1 VPVLAPKYAV
11 CRQRHGL
18 SHPQNGNAFAK
29 DGGARGRAAAA
40 YGATRLFEMMPQLL
54 SSVTGVIGQVFWWT
68 VPFLLV
74 LGVVVIV
81 HELGHFLAARALGIV
96 VETFSVGFG
105 PEIAGF
111 HDKSGTR
118 WRIAWIPLGGYV
130 KFKGD
135 ESVASLPSAED
146 LEKLTPSQ
154 RQGNF
159 HTAALWRRTLVV
171 LAGPFANFFLSLA
184 IFTGMVLW
192 TGIVYQQA
200 EILCVEPGTPAAKA
214 GFQGQYRMYRRSR
227 KGPNGTKI
235 FAGDKIL
242 SVDGHPVRSFEDFS
256 SYVVLNAR
264 SPIDVAVERDGKTVE
279 LTATPELTEGEC
291 IGRIGVVGT
300 TNPANAKIV
309 SAGLLAATAD
319 GFRRTW
325 RIVEGPFQFL
335 SQLSR
340 GNACASSLG
349 GPVKIAEVSKTFATQ
364 GFINLIPLIAFISV
378 SVGLFNLFPIPVLD
392 GGHLLF
398 YGAEAILGR
407 PLSQRAQEAG
417 FQFGFALLLML
428 MVFVTWNNV
437 AELTRGKPQAP
448 KVASV
453 CHK

>member
-1 VPVLAPKYAV
+1 
-11 CRQRHGL
+11 
-18 SHPQNGNAFAK
+18 
-29 DGGARGRAAAA
+29 
-40 YGATRLFEMMPQLL
+40 MMPQLL
-54 SSVTGVIGQVFWWT
+54 SSAIVQIFWWT

-74 LGVVVIV
+74 VGVVVIV
-81 HELGHFLAARALGIV
+81 HELGHFLAARALGIT
-96 VETFSVGFG
+96 VEAFSVGFG

-111 HDKSGTR
+111 HDRHGTR
-118 WRIAWIPLGGYV
+118 WRLAWIPLGGYV

-159 HTAALWRRTLVV
+159 HTSALWRRTLIV
-171 LAGPFANFFLSLA
+171 LAGPFSNFLLSLV
-184 IFTGMVLW
+184 IFTGTVLW

-200 EILCVEPGTPAAKA
+200 QIVCVEPGTPAAQA
-214 GFQGQYRMYRRSR
+214 GL
-227 KGPNGTKI
+227 K
-235 FAGDKIL
+235 AGDKVL
-242 SVDGHPVRSFEDFS
+242 SVGGHTVRSFEDFS

-264 SPIDVAVERDGKTVE
+264 SPIDIAVERDGKVVD
-279 LTATPELTEGEC
+279 LRATPELTEGEC
-291 IGRIGVVGT
+291 VGRLGVVGT
-300 TNPANAKIV
+300 TNPANSQVV
-309 SAGLLAATAD
+309 SAGLLTAAGD
-319 GFRRTW
+319 GLRRTW
-325 RIVEGPFQFL
+325 RIIEGPFQFFD
-335 SQLSR
+335 QLFR

-349 GPVKIAEVSKTFATQ
+349 GPVKIAEVSKTFAAQ

-417 FQFGFALLLML
+417 FQFGFVLLLML

-437 AELTRGKPQAP
+437 AELTRSTPQAS
-448 KVASV
+448 KVLSV
-453 CHK
+453 CRK

>member
-1 VPVLAPKYAV
+1 
-11 CRQRHGL
+11 
-18 SHPQNGNAFAK
+18 
-29 DGGARGRAAAA
+29 
-40 YGATRLFEMMPQLL
+40 MMPQLL
-54 SSVTGVIGQVFWWT
+54 SSAIVEIFWWT
-68 VPFLLV
+68 VPVLIV
-74 LGVVVIV
+74 LGVVVVV
-81 HELGHFLAARALGIV
+81 HELGHFLAARALGIT

-111 HDKSGTR
+111 KDKRGTR
-118 WRIAWIPLGGYV
+118 WRVAWIPLGGYV

-135 ESVASLPSAED
+135 ENVASLPSAED
-146 LEKLTPSQ
+146 LEKLTPAQ

-171 LAGPFANFFLSLA
+171 LAWPFANFFLGLA

-200 EILCVEPGTPAAKA
+200 EILCVDHNTPAEKA
-214 GFQGQYRMYRRSR
+214 GFQ
-227 KGPNGTKI
+227 K
-235 FAGDKIL
+235 GDKIL
-242 SVDGHPVRSFEDFS
+242 SVGGEPIRSFEDFS

-264 SPIDVAVERDGKTVE
+264 SPIDIAVERGGKTVD
-279 LTATPELTEGEC
+279 LRATPELTEGEC
-291 IGRIGVVGT
+291 IGRIGVLGT

-309 SAGLLAATAD
+309 RADLLMATAE

-325 RIVEGPFQFL
+325 RIVESPFQFL
-335 SQLSR
+335 GQLFR

-349 GPVKIAEVSKTFATQ
+349 GPVKIAEISKTFASQ
-364 GFINLIPLIAFISV
+364 GFVNLIPLIAFISV

-398 YGAEAILGR
+398 YGAEAILRR

-428 MVFVTWNNV
+428 MVFVTWNNL
-437 AELTRGKPQAP
+437 AEVWRGKPPAP
-448 KVASV
+448 TIASS
-453 CHK
+453 CQK